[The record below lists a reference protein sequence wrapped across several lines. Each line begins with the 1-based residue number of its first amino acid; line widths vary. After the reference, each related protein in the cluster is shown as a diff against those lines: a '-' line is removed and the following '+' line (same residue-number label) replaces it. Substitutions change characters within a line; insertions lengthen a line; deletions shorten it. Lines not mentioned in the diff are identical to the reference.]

1 MTPRRLVAAIALVLV
16 ACSGSGDRLVGSTW
30 VLDPWS
36 IARLGIEVPAGTI
49 VDLRFDGSEFG
60 GTAACNHYGGPYEAG
75 SGSVRIGDIMV
86 SSRACEDGSLMELDT
101 AYLEAFA
108 EVDGWRIQD
117 GEGGRPSLKLTGDG
131 VELRY
136 TAVDEPSPSP

>member
-16 ACSGSGDRLVGSTW
+16 ACSGSGDQLVGPTW

-49 VDLRFDGSEFG
+49 VDLRFEGTELG
-60 GTAACNHYGGPYEAG
+60 GTSACNHYGGPYEAG
-75 SGSVRIGDIMV
+75 SGSVRLGDIAV
-86 SSRACEDGSLMELDT
+86 TARACEDASLMGLES
-101 AYLEAFA
+101 AYLEAFSK
-108 EVDGWRIQD
+108 VDGWRIQD
-117 GEGGRPSLKLTGDG
+117 GEGGRPSLKLTGGG

-136 TAVDEPSPSP
+136 TAVDEPSPSA

>member
-1 MTPRRLVAAIALVLV
+1 MRRASILAVIVVAVT
-16 ACSGSGDRLVGSTW
+16 ACSGSAERLVGPTW

-49 VDLRFDGSEFG
+49 VDLRFDGTELG
-60 GTAACNHYGGPYEAG
+60 GTSACNHYGGSYEAG
-75 SGSVRIGDIMV
+75 SGSVRLGGISV
-86 SSRACEDGSLMELDT
+86 TTRACEDASLMELES
-101 AYLEAFA
+101 AYLKAFT

-117 GEGGRPSLKLTGDG
+117 GEGGRPSLKLTGG
-131 VELRY
+131 GFELRY